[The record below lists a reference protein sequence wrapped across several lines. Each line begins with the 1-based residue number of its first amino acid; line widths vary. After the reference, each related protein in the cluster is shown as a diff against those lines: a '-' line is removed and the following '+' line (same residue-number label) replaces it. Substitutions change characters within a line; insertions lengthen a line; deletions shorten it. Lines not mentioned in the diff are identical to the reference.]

1 MESETA
7 GEEES
12 RPLCKENEATLLTGA
27 GVGAGEEPD
36 TITTI
41 PTPATTLAIYTAAQ
55 QTLAKVFFFQSHSTM
70 ETNFCN
76 PRSLLW
82 ISQAALA
89 ATPSVEW

>member
-27 GVGAGEEPD
+27 GVGVGAGEEPD

-55 QTLAKVFFFQSHSTM
+55 QALATVFFF
-70 ETNFCN
+70 
-76 PRSLLW
+76 
-82 ISQAALA
+82 
-89 ATPSVEW
+89 

>member
-1 MESETA
+1 
-7 GEEES
+7 
-12 RPLCKENEATLLTGA
+12 
-27 GVGAGEEPD
+27 
-36 TITTI
+36 
-41 PTPATTLAIYTAAQ
+41 
-55 QTLAKVFFFQSHSTM
+55 LAKVFFFQSHSTM

>member
-12 RPLCKENEATLLTGA
+12 RPLCKENEAKSLT
-27 GVGAGEEPD
+27 GAGEEPD

-55 QTLAKVFFFQSHSTM
+55 QTLATVFFFQSHSTM

-76 PRSLLW
+76 PRSLL
-82 ISQAALA
+82 
-89 ATPSVEW
+89 